1 MVSHL
6 SSAVGCFVRDTS
18 VASAPEEQD
27 RSGVCVVAEFGSR
40 GSRRAAVGGA
50 RHARQLGPIHPDTT
64 GLPLRYARSVDR
76 LDPEPP
82 A

>member
-1 MVSHL
+1 M
-6 SSAVGCFVRDTS
+6 
-18 VASAPEEQD
+18 
-27 RSGVCVVAEFGSR
+27 

-50 RHARQLGPIHPDTT
+50 RHAWRHGPIHPDTT
-64 GLPLRYARSVDR
+64 GLPLRSARSVDR